1 MLLSRSLSSRRTAR
15 LLGAVAALVTAVEL
29 VTPVSVD
36 AATAAPAASTQ
47 GFMTATV
54 PASAATGT
62 GSGGDFC
69 ATVSGVVNGKTVQS
83 FNLGP
88 AFQNVYSCGPTE
100 ETGWNNDPFESDWQ
114 CVELSTRFMWAAY
127 GLRAAPGNG
136 GVFVAN
142 NHARFPS
149 IAVGTPSPGNL
160 PAPGD
165 VVSMSGGA
173 ANPNASPWGHT
184 AVVSDVS
191 HVDRSTG
198 NGYISVIEENDGGV
212 GAGRINVSNWS
223 ESDGN
228 PQYSNGLYWYTDISW
243 LVLAQDPA
251 SAPGSS
257 TAMRVCTT
265 CAPPLQHHGGP
276 VMGASTPGDDTVAS
290 LYWSPS
296 GAAYSTGYQGILDG
310 YLGNVASNS
319 AAGDVFAGNPVYGGS
334 TPTTSPFHFGGRFS
348 DGSPLPGS
356 GCGVDPGY
364 STCLTDGQVQAE
376 LSHVIATQGPP
387 IDMGHVYAL
396 FLPPG
401 VEVCSG
407 LGSCSAS
414 QFCGYHDNIPTT
426 GGTLLYAVVPY
437 PTASG
442 VCTTGQAPNGDVDAD
457 GAVDTLSRLLN
468 ETISD
473 PLGNAWTDVSGNEI
487 GAQCVNVYGAPL
499 GSIAAAHPQATE
511 YNQVIG
517 SGRYYTQEEF
527 SNSLFRATGSG
538 CSQRSG
544 STVATAVNTV
554 TVSASSGQV
563 PNDGVA
569 TSTITVT
576 VVSSQQLPVSGVA
589 VHLST
594 YTRSGRCGTV
604 NPVDVATDA
613 NGHATTV
620 FTASTQDATCS
631 VAADEAA
638 SGRSGRAVVVQGIA
652 GVYHALTPVRVAD
665 SRAGSGLPLAGQT
678 FGSGQSQ
685 SLPLAGTHGVPADAT
700 AVVLNVT
707 TTNSSSPSYAT
718 VYPTGTPLPLASNLN
733 FDAGQ
738 TTANLVTVPL
748 GSGGAVSI
756 FNYAGSTDVIADLEG
771 YMEAGTGPSGLF
783 KPATPF
789 RITDTRPGSGQ
800 ANAGN
805 TLHGAS
811 TLTVKVG
818 GVGAVPATGAAS
830 VVLNITAVDG
840 DTGSYLTAY
849 PSDSPR
855 PVASNVNFLPGQVV
869 PNRVIVPLA
878 KDGTISLYNLAG
890 TVDAI
895 VDVSGW
901 FTDASNAQA
910 TGLRFTPVAPVR
922 VVDTRP
928 GAGQP
933 LAGQTLQPQSTD
945 TSPVAITASLPA
957 QAAAIAANVTTTGAS
972 SASFLSAFPAGTATP
987 GSSDL
992 NWAPNQ
998 TASNMLVTG
1007 IGTGSAVSLYNL
1019 LGQVDVIVDICGF
1032 WS

>member
-1 MLLSRSLSSRRTAR
+1 MSSRRTAR
-15 LLGAVAALVTAVEL
+15 LLGAVAALVTVLEL
-29 VTPVSVD
+29 VTPTSGM
-36 AATAAPAASTQ
+36 AATAAPDATQ
-47 GFMTATV
+47 GFMTAVV

-62 GSGGDFC
+62 GSGGNFC
-69 ATVSGVVNGKTVQS
+69 ATVSGVVNGATVQS
-83 FNLGP
+83 YNLGP
-88 AFQNVYSCGPTE
+88 SYQNVYSCGPTQ

-114 CVELSTRFMWAAY
+114 CVELSTRFMWAEY

-136 GVFVAN
+136 SVFVAN

-149 IAVGTPSPGNL
+149 IAVGRPSPGNL

-165 VVSMSGGA
+165 VVSMGGGA

-198 NGYISVIEENDGGV
+198 NGYIKLIEENDGGV
-212 GAGRINVSNWS
+212 GAGRINVSNWN

-228 PQYSNGLYWYTDISW
+228 PQYANGLYWYTDISW
-243 LVLAQDPA
+243 LVLAQDPT
-251 SAPGSS
+251 SAPGAS

-276 VMGASTPGDDTVAS
+276 VMGASAPGDNTVAS

-319 AAGDVFAGNPVYGGS
+319 AAGDVFAANPQYGDS
-334 TPTTSPFHFGGRFS
+334 TPTTSPFHFGGRLS

-356 GCGVDPGY
+356 GCAPDAGY
-364 STCLTDGQVQAE
+364 GTCLSDAQIQAE
-376 LSHVIATQGPP
+376 LAHVIATQGPP
-387 IDMGHVYAL
+387 IGLGHVYVL

-401 VEVCSG
+401 VEACSG
-407 LGSCSAS
+407 LGSCSGS
-414 QFCGYHDNIPTT
+414 QFCGYHDNLPSAD
-426 GGTLLYAVVPY
+426 GTVLYAVVPY

-442 VCTTGQAPNGDVDAD
+442 VCTTGQAPNGDVVAD
-457 GAVDTLSRLLN
+457 GAVDTVSRLLS
-468 ETISD
+468 EVISD
-473 PLGNAWTDVSGNEI
+473 PLGNAWTDASGNEI
-487 GAQCVNVYGAPL
+487 GAQCVNGYGAPL
-499 GSIAAAHPQATE
+499 GSTAAARAQTTE

-527 SNSLFRATGSG
+527 SNSAFRATGSG

-544 STVATAVNTV
+544 ASAAAAANTVAVSATSSQVANDGAATSTV
-554 TVSASSGQV
+554 TV
-563 PNDGVA
+563 
-569 TSTITVT
+569 TVL
-576 VVSSQQLPVSGVA
+576 SSQHLPVSGAA

-594 YTRSGRCGTV
+594 YTRSGTCGTV
-604 NPVDVATDA
+604 NPIDVATDA

-631 VAADEAA
+631 VVANEAA
-638 SGRSGRAVVVQGIA
+638 SGRSGRTVIVQGVA
-652 GVYHALTPVRVAD
+652 GVYHALAPVRVAD
-665 SRAGSGLPLAGQT
+665 SRPGSGLSLAGQT

-685 SLPLAGTHGVPADAT
+685 SLPIANTHGVPADAT

-707 TTNSSSPSYAT
+707 TTNSTSPSYVT
-718 VYPTGTPLPLASNLN
+718 VYPSGTPLPLTSNLN

-738 TTANLVTVPL
+738 TTANLVTVPV
-748 GSGGAVSI
+748 GASGAVSI

-771 YMEAGTGPSGLF
+771 YMEAGSGPSGLF
-783 KPATPF
+783 KPAAPF
-789 RITDTRPGSGQ
+789 RITDTRAGSGQ
-800 ANAGN
+800 ANAGSA
-805 TLHGAS
+805 LHGAS

-818 GVGAVPATGAAS
+818 GVGTVPVAGAAA

-849 PSDSPR
+849 PSDSTR
-855 PVASNVNFLPGQVV
+855 PVASSVNFLPGQVV

-933 LAGQTLQPQSTD
+933 LAGQTLQPQGAA
-945 TSPVAITASLPA
+945 TSPVATTASLPA
-957 QAAAIAANVTTTGAS
+957 QAAAIAANVTTTGTT
-972 SASFLSAFPAGTATP
+972 SASFLSVFPAGTATP
-987 GSSDL
+987 ASSDL
-992 NWAPNQ
+992 NWAPGE
-998 TASNMLVTG
+998 TTSNMLVTG
-1007 IGTGSAVSLYNL
+1007 VGGGSAVTLYNL
-1019 LGQVDVIVDICGF
+1019 LGQADVIVDICGF